1 MFGRLQVRVLL
12 TLATILALAALAA
25 CGTSATEEPA
35 TAPTAAPQATTAP
48 EATTAPAQQAAATSA
63 PVPTAAPRASTGSAV
78 TQPTPA
84 PGEPTP
90 TPYAFAA
97 RTIIEELDE
106 RYPWPPAEPPWPP
119 RRGGVIH
126 LTMSPIP
133 DLDPNRARNNENL
146 AQYDALMEWESTWW
160 FPEVHTTPTIRPN
173 IAMSWEAVDLD
184 TWDFHINPDAKFH
197 NIPPMNG
204 RPVTAEDIKFSFELL
219 SLVPQYTATASVES
233 VEVVDDDTARFHL
246 KQALANF
253 PPLYTNG
260 STPPVVAR
268 EAHESEG
275 GLHENPGGTG
285 AFLLK
290 EFAAGEGMLFTA
302 TDDYHL
308 QLLGEQLPFLDAVRY
323 IFTRD
328 PATQVALYRAEQ
340 IDLLRISSFDV
351 LEQVLDSVPDT
362 QLYRI
367 PSFGW
372 GDHGVFVNL
381 QKPPFDDVN
390 VRRAMSMAINR
401 DVIAEVINAGDAT
414 PYGPI
419 PWAVGGY
426 TDISDYNVE
435 NLGEWYQYNP
445 DRARQMLA
453 DAGYA
458 DGFEVEIE
466 WGELSGFTFGDT
478 AVLLERMWED
488 IGLDVTIKQSE
499 YATWWS
505 KTKCGEP
512 MNDTLIGLS
521 PYGSG
526 PTAYDWLY
534 LPYHSSSSVNCPL
547 VEDEH
552 IDTLLDEWIGA
563 DEARQVEIQGELWD
577 YLTDQVYRL
586 TTIVPPHYRLT
597 QAYLHAG
604 DNPYC
609 WFTGYCS
616 YEVKSAW
623 LTEAAPERSYEKFAE

>member
-1 MFGRLQVRVLL
+1 MPGIPGARILF
-12 TLATILALAALAA
+12 TIAALIALAALAA
-25 CGTSATEEPA
+25 CGASSTATPAPTATSAPA
-35 TAPTAAPQATTAP
+35 PQPTAAPT
-48 EATTAPAQQAAATSA
+48 ATSA
-63 PVPTAAPRASTGSAV
+63 PAPQATATTAAPSGGAAT
-78 TQPTPA
+78 
-84 PGEPTP
+84 PTP
-90 TPYAFAA
+90 TPFAFAA
-97 RTIIEELDE
+97 RAVIEELDE

-133 DLDPNRARNNENL
+133 DLDPTRARNNENL

-173 IAMSWEAVDLD
+173 IAISWEAINPE
-184 TWDFHINPDAKFH
+184 TWDFKINPNARFH
-197 NIPPMNG
+197 NRAPMNG
-204 RPVTAEDIKFSFELL
+204 RPVTAEDVKYSFDLL
-219 SLVPQYTATASVES
+219 RVVPQYTATASVDS
-233 VEVVDDDTARFHL
+233 VEVVDSATVRFHL
-246 KQALANF
+246 KQGLSNF

-268 EAHESEG
+268 EAHEADG
-275 GLHENPGGTG
+275 GFHENPGGTG
-285 AFLLK
+285 AFVLK
-290 EFAAGEGMLFTA
+290 EFSAGEGMLFEA

-308 QLLGEQLPFLDAVRY
+308 DINGEKLPFLDAVRY
-323 IFTRD
+323 VFTRD
-328 PATQVALYRAEQ
+328 PATQVALYRSEQ
-340 IDLLRISSFDV
+340 IDLMRISSFDI

-381 QKPPFDDVN
+381 EKPPFNDVN

-401 DVIAEVINAGDAT
+401 DIIANVINAGDAT

-426 TDISDYNVE
+426 TDIADYNIA

-445 DRARQMLA
+445 ERAKQLLA
-453 DAGYA
+453 EAGYA

-478 AVLLERMWED
+478 AVLLEKMWED
-488 IGLDVTIKQSE
+488 IGLDVSIKQSE
-499 YATWWS
+499 YATWWA

-512 MNDTLIGLS
+512 FNDTLIGLS

-534 LPYHSSSSVNCPL
+534 LPYHSESSVNCPH
-547 VEDEH
+547 VQDDN
-552 IDTLLDEWIGA
+552 IDALLDEWIAA
-563 DEARQVEIQGELWD
+563 DEARQLEIQSELWN

-597 QAYLHAG
+597 QSYLHAG

-623 LTEAAPERSYEKFAE
+623 LTDGAPERSYDKFAE

>member
-1 MFGRLQVRVLL
+1 MFGKLRFRISL
-12 TLATILALAALAA
+12 TILAIFALAVLAA
-25 CGTSATEEPA
+25 CGSSATEEPA
-35 TAPTAAPQATTAP
+35 AEATTPPQATSAP
-48 EATTAPAQQAAATSA
+48 EATTAPAAQATTAAAPTTA
-63 PVPTAAPRASTGSAV
+63 PQAGSGGA
-78 TQPTPA
+78 TPSSGGGDA
-84 PGEPTP
+84 PTP

-97 RTIIEELDE
+97 RSELLTELDE
-106 RYPWPPAEPPWPP
+106 RYPWPPKEPPWPP
-119 RRGGVIH
+119 ERGGVIH

-160 FPEVHTTPTIRPN
+160 FPEIHTTPTIRPN

-184 TWDFHINPDAKFH
+184 TWDFHINPNAKFH
-197 NIPPMNG
+197 NVPPMNG
-204 RPVTAEDIKFSFELL
+204 RPVTAEDIKFSFDLL
-219 SLVPQYTATASVES
+219 SLVPQYTATASVAS
-233 VEVVDDDTARFHL
+233 VEVVDDATARFHL
-246 KQALANF
+246 KLPLANF

-268 EAHESEG
+268 EAHEAEG

-290 EFAAGEGMLFTA
+290 EFSAGEGMLFTA

-308 QLLGEQLPFLDAVRY
+308 QLKGEQLPFLDAVRY
-323 IFTRD
+323 VFTRD
-328 PATQVALYRAEQ
+328 PATQVALYRSEQ
-340 IDLLRISSFDV
+340 VDLLRISSFDV

-372 GDHGVFVNL
+372 GDHGVFLNL
-381 QKPPFDDVN
+381 EKEPFNNVN

-401 DVIAEVINAGDAT
+401 DVISNVINAGDAT

-419 PWAVGGY
+419 PWAIGGF
-426 TDISDYNVE
+426 TDISDYTTE

-445 DRARQMLA
+445 ERAKELLA
-453 DAGYA
+453 EAGYA
-458 DGFEVEIE
+458 DGFEVEVE

-478 AVLLERMWED
+478 AVLLEQMWGA

-512 MNDTLIGLS
+512 FNDSLIGLS

-534 LPYHSSSSVNCPL
+534 LPYHSSSSVNCPF
-547 VEDEH
+547 VQDDH
-552 IDTLLDEWIGA
+552 IDALLDEWLAA
-563 DEARQVEIQGELWD
+563 DETRQMEIQRELWD

-586 TTIVPPHYRLT
+586 TTIVPPNYRLT
-597 QAYLHAG
+597 QSYLHAG
-604 DNPYC
+604 HNPYC

-623 LTEAAPERSYEKFAE
+623 LTGDAPERSFDKFAE

>member
-1 MFGRLQVRVLL
+1 MPGIPGGRILF
-12 TLATILALAALAA
+12 TIAALIALAALAA
-25 CGTSATEEPA
+25 CGASSTATPAPTATSAPA
-35 TAPTAAPQATTAP
+35 PQPTAAPT
-48 EATTAPAQQAAATSA
+48 ATSA
-63 PVPTAAPRASTGSAV
+63 PAPQATATTAAPSGGAAT
-78 TQPTPA
+78 
-84 PGEPTP
+84 PTP
-90 TPYAFAA
+90 TPFAFAA
-97 RTIIEELDE
+97 RAVIEELDE

-133 DLDPNRARNNENL
+133 DLDPTRARNNENL

-173 IAMSWEAVDLD
+173 IAVSWEAINPE
-184 TWDFHINPDAKFH
+184 TWDFKINPNARFH
-197 NIPPMNG
+197 NQAPMNG
-204 RPVTAEDIKFSFELL
+204 RPVTAEDVKYSFDLL
-219 SLVPQYTATASVES
+219 RVVPQYTATASVDS
-233 VEVVDDDTARFHL
+233 VEVVDAETVRFHL
-246 KQALANF
+246 KQGLSNF

-268 EAHESEG
+268 EAHEADG
-275 GLHENPGGTG
+275 GFHENPGGTG
-285 AFLLK
+285 AFVLK
-290 EFAAGEGMLFTA
+290 EFSAGEGMLFEA

-308 QLLGEQLPFLDAVRY
+308 DINGEKLPFLDAVRY
-323 IFTRD
+323 VFTRD
-328 PATQVALYRAEQ
+328 PATQVALYRSEQ
-340 IDLLRISSFDV
+340 IDLMRISSFDI

-381 QKPPFDDVN
+381 EKPPFNDVN

-401 DVIAEVINAGDAT
+401 DIIANVINAGDAT

-419 PWAVGGY
+419 PWAIGGY
-426 TDISDYNVE
+426 TDIADYNIA

-445 DRARQMLA
+445 ERAKQLLA
-453 DAGYA
+453 EAGYA

-478 AVLLERMWED
+478 AVLLEKMWED

-499 YATWWS
+499 YATWWA

-512 MNDTLIGLS
+512 FNDTLIGLS

-534 LPYHSSSSVNCPL
+534 LPYHSESSVNCPH
-547 VEDEH
+547 VQDDN
-552 IDTLLDEWIGA
+552 IDALLDEWIA
-563 DEARQVEIQGELWD
+563 ASEARQLEIQSELWD

-597 QAYLHAG
+597 QSYLHAG

-623 LTEAAPERSYEKFAE
+623 LTDGAPERSYDKFAE

>member
-1 MFGRLQVRVLL
+1 MFGKLRFQISLTVL
-12 TLATILALAALAA
+12 AIFALAVLAA
-25 CGTSATEEPA
+25 CGSSATEEAEAPA
-35 TAPTAAPQATTAP
+35 AEATTAAAPTTAPAQATTAP
-48 EATTAPAQQAAATSA
+48 APTTAPQTSSSG
-63 PVPTAAPRASTGSAV
+63 ASTTSGD
-78 TQPTPA
+78 T
-84 PGEPTP
+84 PTP
-90 TPYAFAA
+90 TPYAYAA
-97 RTIIEELDE
+97 RSELLTELDE
-106 RYPWPPAEPPWPP
+106 RYPWPPQEPPWPP
-119 RRGGVIH
+119 ERGGVIH

-160 FPEVHTTPTIRPN
+160 FPEIHTTPTIRPN

-184 TWDFHINPDAKFH
+184 TWDFHINPNAKFH
-197 NIPPMNG
+197 NVAPMNG
-204 RPVTAEDIKFSFELL
+204 RAVTAEDIKFSFDLL

-246 KQALANF
+246 KLPLANF

-268 EAHESEG
+268 EAHEAEG

-290 EFAAGEGMLFTA
+290 EFSAGEGMLFTA

-308 QLLGEQLPFLDAVRY
+308 QLKGEQLPFLDAVRY
-323 IFTRD
+323 VFTRD
-328 PATQVALYRAEQ
+328 PATQVALYRSEQ

-372 GDHGVFVNL
+372 GDHGVFLNL
-381 QKPPFDDVN
+381 EKEPFNNVD

-401 DVIAEVINAGDAT
+401 DVISNVINAGDAT

-419 PWAVGGY
+419 PWAVGGF
-426 TDISDYNVE
+426 TDISDYTTE
-435 NLGEWYQYNP
+435 NLGQWYQYNP
-445 DRARQMLA
+445 EGAKELLA
-453 DAGYA
+453 QAGYS

-478 AVLLERMWED
+478 AVLLEQMWEA

-512 MNDTLIGLS
+512 FNDSLIGLS

-534 LPYHSSSSVNCPL
+534 LPYHSSSSVNCPF
-547 VEDEH
+547 VQDDH
-552 IDTLLDEWIGA
+552 IDALLDEWLAA
-563 DEARQVEIQGELWD
+563 DEGRQMEIQRELWD

-586 TTIVPPHYRLT
+586 TTIVPPNYRLT

-604 DNPYC
+604 HNPYC

-623 LTEAAPERSYEKFAE
+623 VTGDAPERSFEKFAE

>member
-1 MFGRLQVRVLL
+1 MFGKLRFRISL
-12 TLATILALAALAA
+12 TILAIFALAVLVA
-25 CGTSATEEPA
+25 CGTSATEEPEAPAPAAAEA
-35 TAPTAAPQATTAP
+35 TTAPEPTAAPAAQATTAP
-48 EATTAPAQQAAATSA
+48 APTTAPQAASSG
-63 PVPTAAPRASTGSAV
+63 ASTTSED
-78 TQPTPA
+78 T
-84 PGEPTP
+84 PTP

-97 RTIIEELDE
+97 RSELLTELDA

-119 RRGGVIH
+119 ERGGVIH

-160 FPEVHTTPTIRPN
+160 FPEIHTTPTIRPN
-173 IAMSWEAVDLD
+173 IAMSWEAVDLN
-184 TWDFHINPDAKFH
+184 TWDFHINPNAKFH
-197 NIPPMNG
+197 NVPPMNG
-204 RPVTAEDIKFSFELL
+204 RPVTAEDIKFSFDLL
-219 SLVPQYTATASVES
+219 SLVPQYTATASVAS
-233 VEVVDDDTARFHL
+233 VEVVDDGTARFHL
-246 KQALANF
+246 KLPLANF

-268 EAHESEG
+268 EAHEAEG

-290 EFAAGEGMLFTA
+290 EFSAGEGMLFTA

-308 QLLGEQLPFLDAVRY
+308 QLKGEQLPFLDAVRY
-323 IFTRD
+323 VFTRD
-328 PATQVALYRAEQ
+328 PATQVALYRSEQ
-340 IDLLRISSFDV
+340 VDLLRISSFDV
-351 LEQVLDSVPDT
+351 LEQVLESVPDT

-372 GDHGVFVNL
+372 GDHGVFLNL
-381 QKPPFDDVN
+381 EKEPFNNVN

-401 DVIAEVINAGDAT
+401 DVISNVINAGDAT

-419 PWAVGGY
+419 PWAIGGF
-426 TDISDYNVE
+426 TDISDYTTE

-445 DRARQMLA
+445 ERAKELLA
-453 DAGYA
+453 EAGYA
-458 DGFEVEIE
+458 DGFEVEVE

-478 AVLLERMWED
+478 AVLLEQMWGA

-512 MNDTLIGLS
+512 FNDSLIGLS

-534 LPYHSSSSVNCPL
+534 LPYHSSSSVNCPFVQDDHL
-547 VEDEH
+547 DAM
-552 IDTLLDEWIGA
+552 LDEWLGA
-563 DEARQVEIQGELWD
+563 DEARQMEIQRELWD

-586 TTIVPPHYRLT
+586 TTIVPPNYRLT
-597 QAYLHAG
+597 QSYLHAG
-604 DNPYC
+604 HNPYC

-623 LTEAAPERSYEKFAE
+623 LTGDAPERSFEKFAE

>member
-1 MFGRLQVRVLL
+1 MDSDGENRRYPGKMFARLDVRLVL
-12 TLATILALAALAA
+12 AIAAIVALAVLAA
-25 CGTSATEEPA
+25 CGSSATEEPA
-35 TAPTAAPQATTAP
+35 EPT
-48 EATTAPAQQAAATSA
+48 ATTAPAAEPTSAPQAAAPTTAPQASSSGTTSGGD
-63 PVPTAAPRASTGSAV
+63 AA
-78 TQPTPA
+78 
-84 PGEPTP
+84 TP

-97 RTIIEELDE
+97 RATIEELDAK
-106 RYPWPPAEPPWPP
+106 YPWPPAEPPWPP
-119 RRGGVIH
+119 RRGGVVH

-146 AQYDALMEWESTWW
+146 AQYDALLEWESTWW

-173 IAMSWEAVDLD
+173 IVMSWEAVDLD
-184 TWDFHINPDAKFH
+184 TWDFHIDPDAKFH
-197 NIPPMNG
+197 NIEPMNG
-204 RPVTAEDIKFSFELL
+204 RAVTAEDIKFSFDLL

-268 EAHESEG
+268 EAHEAEG

-290 EFAAGEGMLFTA
+290 EFSAGEGMLFTA

-308 QLLGEQLPFLDAVRY
+308 DIKGEPLPFLDAVRY
-323 IFTRD
+323 VFTRD

-340 IDLLRISSFDV
+340 IDLMRISSFDILDQV
-351 LEQVLDSVPDT
+351 LESVPDT

-372 GDHGVFVNL
+372 GDHGVFLNL
-381 QKPPFDDVN
+381 QKEPFDNVN

-401 DVIAEVINAGDAT
+401 DVIASVINAGDAT

-426 TDISDYNVE
+426 TDIADYNVD

-445 DRARQMLA
+445 ERAKQLLA
-453 DAGYA
+453 DAGYG

-512 MNDTLIGLS
+512 MNDSLIGLS

-547 VEDEH
+547 VEDAQ
-552 IDTLLDEWIGA
+552 IDALLDEWIES
-563 DEARQVEIQGELWD
+563 DEARQTEIQRELWD

-597 QAYLHAG
+597 QSYLHAG

-623 LTEAAPERSYEKFAE
+623 LTDDAPQRSYDKFAE

>member
-1 MFGRLQVRVLL
+1 
-12 TLATILALAALAA
+12 
-25 CGTSATEEPA
+25 
-35 TAPTAAPQATTAP
+35 
-48 EATTAPAQQAAATSA
+48 
-63 PVPTAAPRASTGSAV
+63 
-78 TQPTPA
+78 
-84 PGEPTP
+84 
-90 TPYAFAA
+90 
-97 RTIIEELDE
+97 
-106 RYPWPPAEPPWPP
+106 
-119 RRGGVIH
+119 
-126 LTMSPIP
+126 
-133 DLDPNRARNNENL
+133 
-146 AQYDALMEWESTWW
+146 
-160 FPEVHTTPTIRPN
+160 
-173 IAMSWEAVDLD
+173 
-184 TWDFHINPDAKFH
+184 
-197 NIPPMNG
+197 MNG
-204 RPVTAEDIKFSFELL
+204 RPVTAEDVKYSFDLL
-219 SLVPQYTATASVES
+219 RVVPQYTATASVDR
-233 VEVVDDDTARFHL
+233 VEVIDAQTVRFHL
-246 KQALANF
+246 KQGLSNF

-268 EAHESEG
+268 EAHEAEG
-275 GLHENPGGTG
+275 GFHENPGGTG
-285 AFLLK
+285 AFVLK
-290 EFAAGEGMLFTA
+290 EFSAGEGMLFEA

-308 QLLGEQLPFLDAVRY
+308 DINGEKLPFLDAVRY
-323 IFTRD
+323 VFTRD
-328 PATQVALYRAEQ
+328 PATQVALYRSEQ
-340 IDLLRISSFDV
+340 IDLMRISSFDI

-381 QKPPFDDVN
+381 EKPPFNDVN
-390 VRRAMSMAINR
+390 VRRAMSMGINR
-401 DVIAEVINAGDAT
+401 DIIANVINAGDAT

-426 TDISDYNVE
+426 TDIADYNLE

-445 DRARQMLA
+445 ERAKQLLA
-453 DAGYA
+453 EAGYA

-478 AVLLERMWED
+478 AVLLEKMWED

-499 YATWWS
+499 YATWWA

-512 MNDTLIGLS
+512 FNDTLIGLS

-534 LPYHSSSSVNCPL
+534 LPYHSESSVNCPH
-547 VEDEH
+547 VQDDN
-552 IDTLLDEWIGA
+552 IDALLDEWIAA
-563 DEARQVEIQGELWD
+563 DEARQLEIQSELWH

-597 QAYLHAG
+597 QSYLHAG

-623 LTEAAPERSYEKFAE
+623 LTDGAPERSYDKFAE

>member
-1 MFGRLQVRVLL
+1 MFGKLRFQISLTVL
-12 TLATILALAALAA
+12 AIFALAVLAA
-25 CGTSATEEPA
+25 CGSSATEEAEAPA
-35 TAPTAAPQATTAP
+35 A
-48 EATTAPAQQAAATSA
+48 EATTAPAPTTAPAQATTAPAPTTAPQTSSSG
-63 PVPTAAPRASTGSAV
+63 ASTTSGD
-78 TQPTPA
+78 T
-84 PGEPTP
+84 PTP
-90 TPYAFAA
+90 TPYAYAA
-97 RTIIEELDE
+97 RSELLTELDA
-106 RYPWPPAEPPWPP
+106 RYPWPPQEPPWPP
-119 RRGGVIH
+119 ERGGVIH

-160 FPEVHTTPTIRPN
+160 FPEIHTTPTIRPN

-184 TWDFHINPDAKFH
+184 TWDFHINPNAKFH
-197 NIPPMNG
+197 NVAPMNG
-204 RPVTAEDIKFSFELL
+204 RPVTAEDIKFSFDLL

-246 KQALANF
+246 KLPLANF

-268 EAHESEG
+268 EAHEAEG

-290 EFAAGEGMLFTA
+290 EFSAGEGMLFTA

-308 QLLGEQLPFLDAVRY
+308 QLKGEQLPFLDAVRY
-323 IFTRD
+323 VFTRD
-328 PATQVALYRAEQ
+328 PATQVALYRSEQ

-372 GDHGVFVNL
+372 GDHGVFLNL
-381 QKPPFDDVN
+381 EKEPFNNVD

-401 DVIAEVINAGDAT
+401 DVISNVINAGDAT

-419 PWAVGGY
+419 PWAVGGF
-426 TDISDYNVE
+426 TDISDYTTE
-435 NLGEWYQYNP
+435 NLGQWYQYNP
-445 DRARQMLA
+445 EGAKELLA
-453 DAGYA
+453 QAGYS

-478 AVLLERMWED
+478 AVLLEQMWEA

-512 MNDTLIGLS
+512 FNDSLIGLS

-534 LPYHSSSSVNCPL
+534 LPYHSSSSVNCPF
-547 VEDEH
+547 VQDDH
-552 IDTLLDEWIGA
+552 IDALLDEWLAA
-563 DEARQVEIQGELWD
+563 DEGRQMEIQRELWD

-586 TTIVPPHYRLT
+586 TTIVPPNYRLT

-604 DNPYC
+604 HNPYC

-623 LTEAAPERSYEKFAE
+623 VTGDAPERSFEKFAE

>member
-1 MFGRLQVRVLL
+1 MFGKLRFRISL
-12 TLATILALAALAA
+12 TILAIFALVVLVS
-25 CGTSATEEPA
+25 CGTSATEEPE
-35 TAPTAAPQATTAP
+35 APAAEATTAP
-48 EATTAPAQQAAATSA
+48 EPTAAQAQATAAPAPTTAPQAGSSGTTS
-63 PVPTAAPRASTGSAV
+63 TSGDT
-78 TQPTPA
+78 
-84 PGEPTP
+84 PTP

-97 RTIIEELDE
+97 RSELLTELDE
-106 RYPWPPAEPPWPP
+106 RYPWPPKEPPWPP
-119 RRGGVIH
+119 ERGGVIH

-160 FPEVHTTPTIRPN
+160 FPEIHTTPTIRPN

-197 NIPPMNG
+197 NVPPMNG
-204 RPVTAEDIKFSFELL
+204 RPVTAEDIKFSFDLL

-246 KQALANF
+246 KLPLANF

-268 EAHESEG
+268 EAHEAEG

-290 EFAAGEGMLFTA
+290 EFSAGEGMLFTA

-308 QLLGEQLPFLDAVRY
+308 QLKGEQLPFLDAVRY
-323 IFTRD
+323 VFTRD
-328 PATQVALYRAEQ
+328 PATQVALYRSEQ
-340 IDLLRISSFDV
+340 VDLLRISSFDV

-372 GDHGVFVNL
+372 GDHGVFLNL
-381 QKPPFDDVN
+381 EKEPFNDVN

-401 DVIAEVINAGDAT
+401 DVISNVINAGDAT

-419 PWAVGGY
+419 PWAVGGF
-426 TDISDYNVE
+426 TEISDYTTE

-445 DRARQMLA
+445 EGAKELLA
-453 DAGYA
+453 QAGYS
-458 DGFEVEIE
+458 DGFKVEIE

-478 AVLLERMWED
+478 AVLLEQMWEA

-512 MNDTLIGLS
+512 FNDSLIGLS

-534 LPYHSSSSVNCPL
+534 LPYHSSSSVNCPF
-547 VEDEH
+547 VQDDH
-552 IDTLLDEWIGA
+552 IDAMLDEWLSA
-563 DEARQVEIQGELWD
+563 DEARQMEIQRELWD

-586 TTIVPPHYRLT
+586 TTIVPPNYRLT

-604 DNPYC
+604 HNPYC

-623 LTEAAPERSYEKFAE
+623 MTGDAPERSFDKFAE

>member
-1 MFGRLQVRVLL
+1 MFGKLRFRISL
-12 TLATILALAALAA
+12 TILAIFALAVLVA
-25 CGTSATEEPA
+25 CGSSATEEAEAPA
-35 TAPTAAPQATTAP
+35 PAAAEATTAPEPTTASAQATTAP
-48 EATTAPAQQAAATSA
+48 APTTAPQTGSSG
-63 PVPTAAPRASTGSAV
+63 ASTTSGD
-78 TQPTPA
+78 T
-84 PGEPTP
+84 PTP

-97 RTIIEELDE
+97 RSELLEELDA
-106 RYPWPPAEPPWPP
+106 RYPWPPKEPPWPP
-119 RRGGVIH
+119 ERGGVIH

-184 TWDFHINPDAKFH
+184 TWDFHINPNAKFH
-197 NIPPMNG
+197 NVPPMNG
-204 RPVTAEDIKFSFELL
+204 RAVTAEDIKFSFDLL

-246 KQALANF
+246 KLPLANF

-268 EAHESEG
+268 EAHEAEG

-308 QLLGEQLPFLDAVRY
+308 QLKGEQLPFLDAVRY
-323 IFTRD
+323 VFTRD
-328 PATQVALYRAEQ
+328 PATQTALYRAEQ

-351 LEQVLDSVPDT
+351 LEQVLESVPDT

-372 GDHGVFVNL
+372 GDHGVFLNL
-381 QKPPFDDVN
+381 EKEPFNDVN

-401 DVIAEVINAGDAT
+401 DVIANVINAGDAT

-419 PWAVGGY
+419 PWAVGGF
-426 TDISDYNVE
+426 TEISDYTTE
-435 NLGEWYQYNP
+435 NLGRWYQYDP
-445 DRARQMLA
+445 EGAKQLLA
-453 DAGYA
+453 DSGYS

-478 AVLLERMWED
+478 AVLLEQMWEA

-512 MNDTLIGLS
+512 FNDSLIGLS

-534 LPYHSSSSVNCPL
+534 LPYHSSSSVNCPF
-547 VEDEH
+547 VQDDH
-552 IDTLLDEWIGA
+552 IDALLDEWLGA
-563 DEARQVEIQGELWD
+563 DEARQMEIQRELWD

-623 LTEAAPERSYEKFAE
+623 LTGDAPERSFDKFAE

>member
-1 MFGRLQVRVLL
+1 MFGKFEFRLIFTIV
-12 TLATILALAALAA
+12 AILALAVLAA
-25 CGTSATEEPA
+25 CGSSATEEP
-35 TAPTAAPQATTAP
+35 TAAAP
-48 EATTAPAQQAAATSA
+48 ETTSAPDATSA
-63 PVPTAAPRASTGSAV
+63 PSSSSSSAAPTTAPQASSGS
-78 TQPTPA
+78 TPGQTTSGEDTPTS
-84 PGEPTP
+84 

-97 RTIIEELDE
+97 RAVIEELDE
-106 RYPWPPAEPPWPP
+106 KYPWPPQIPPWPP
-119 RRGGVIH
+119 RRGGVAH

-146 AQYDALMEWESTWW
+146 AQYDALLEWESTWW

-173 IAMSWEAVDLD
+173 IVSSWEAVDLD
-184 TWDFHINPDAKFH
+184 SWDFHIDPDAKFH
-197 NIPPMNG
+197 NIEPMNG
-204 RPVTAEDIKFSFELL
+204 RAVTAEDIKFSFELL

-233 VEVVDDDTARFHL
+233 VEVIDDDTARFHL

-268 EAHESEG
+268 EAHEMEG

-290 EFAAGEGMLFTA
+290 EFSAGEGMLFTA

-308 QLLGEQLPFLDAVRY
+308 ELMGEQLPFLDAVRY
-323 IFTRD
+323 VFTRD

-340 IDLLRISSFDV
+340 IDLLRISSFDILDQV
-351 LEQVLDSVPDT
+351 LESVPDS

-372 GDHGVFVNL
+372 GDHGVFLNL
-381 QKPPFDDVN
+381 DKEPFDDVN

-401 DVIAEVINAGDAT
+401 DVIANVINAGDAT

-419 PWAVGGY
+419 PWAVGGF
-426 TDISDYNVE
+426 TDIADYNVE

-445 DRARQMLA
+445 ERAMQMLA
-453 DAGYA
+453 DAGYD
-458 DGFEVEIE
+458 DGFKVEIE

-512 MNDTLIGLS
+512 MNDSLIGLS

-534 LPYHSSSSVNCPL
+534 LPYHSSSSVNCPHIQ
-547 VEDEH
+547 DDN

-563 DEARQVEIQGELWD
+563 DEARQLEIQSELWD

-586 TTIVPPHYRLT
+586 TTIVPPHYRIT
-597 QAYLHAG
+597 QSYMHAG

-623 LTEAAPERSYEKFAE
+623 LTDGAPERSYDKFAE

>member
-1 MFGRLQVRVLL
+1 MFGKLNFRISL
-12 TLATILALAALAA
+12 TLVAIFALAILVA
-25 CGTSATEEPA
+25 CGTSATEEPD
-35 TAPTAAPQATTAP
+35 APTAAATTAPDPTAASAQATTAP
-48 EATTAPAQQAAATSA
+48 APTTAPQAGSSGTTSTSSGDA
-63 PVPTAAPRASTGSAV
+63 
-78 TQPTPA
+78 
-84 PGEPTP
+84 PTP

-97 RTIIEELDE
+97 RSELLTELDE

-119 RRGGVIH
+119 ERGGVIH

-146 AQYDALMEWESTWW
+146 AQYDALLEWESTWW
-160 FPEVHTTPTIRPN
+160 FPEIHTTPTIRPN

-184 TWDFHINPDAKFH
+184 SWDFHIDPNAKFH
-197 NIPPMNG
+197 NIEPMNG
-204 RPVTAEDIKFSFELL
+204 RPVTAEDLKFSFDLL

-233 VEVVDDDTARFHL
+233 VEVVDEDTARFHL
-246 KQALANF
+246 KLPLANF

-268 EAHESEG
+268 EAHEAEG

-308 QLLGEQLPFLDAVRY
+308 QLNGEQLPFLDAVRY
-323 IFTRD
+323 VFTRD
-328 PATQVALYRAEQ
+328 PATQVALYRSEQ
-340 IDLLRISSFDV
+340 IDLLRISSFDI

-372 GDHGVFVNL
+372 GDHGVFLNL
-381 QKPPFDDVN
+381 QKEPFDDVN

-401 DVIAEVINAGDAT
+401 DIIANVINAGDAT

-419 PWAVGGY
+419 PWAVGGF
-426 TDISDYNVE
+426 TEISDYNTD

-445 DRARQMLA
+445 ERAKELLA
-453 DAGYA
+453 EAGYG

-512 MNDTLIGLS
+512 MNDSLIGLS

-547 VEDEH
+547 VEDAH
-552 IDTLLDEWIGA
+552 IDTLLDEWIEA
-563 DEARQVEIQGELWD
+563 DEARQMEIQRELWE

-597 QAYLHAG
+597 QSYLHAG

-623 LTEAAPERSYEKFAE
+623 LTGDAPERSFDKFAE

>member
-1 MFGRLQVRVLL
+1 MVLAISL
-12 TLATILALAALAA
+12 SMLAA
-25 CGTSATEEPA
+25 CGSSATEEPPAEPTSAPEA
-35 TAPTAAPQATTAP
+35 TSAPSGSSSSAAPTAAPQA
-48 EATTAPAQQAAATSA
+48 
-63 PVPTAAPRASTGSAV
+63 STGSSSGGD
-78 TQPTPA
+78 T
-84 PGEPTP
+84 PTP

-97 RTIIEELDE
+97 RAIIEELDQK
-106 RYPWPPAEPPWPP
+106 YPWPPQAPPWPP
-119 RRGGVIH
+119 RRGGVAH

-146 AQYDALMEWESTWW
+146 AQYDALLEWESTWW

-173 IAMSWEAVDLD
+173 IVSSWEAVDLD
-184 TWDFHINPDAKFH
+184 SWDFHIDPRCQ
-197 NIPPMNG
+197 IP
-204 RPVTAEDIKFSFELL
+204 RHRADER
-219 SLVPQYTATASVES
+219 QYTATASVES
-233 VEVVDDDTARFHL
+233 VEVIDDDTARFHL

-268 EAHESEG
+268 EAHEMEG

-290 EFAAGEGMLFTA
+290 EFSAGEGMLFTA

-308 QLLGEQLPFLDAVRY
+308 DLMGEPLPFLDAVRY
-323 IFTRD
+323 VFTRD

-340 IDLLRISSFDV
+340 IDLLRISSFDI
-351 LEQVLDSVPDT
+351 LDQVLKSVPDS

-372 GDHGVFVNL
+372 GDHGVFLNL
-381 QKPPFDDVN
+381 AKEPFNDVN

-401 DVIAEVINAGDAT
+401 NVIANVINAGDAT

-419 PWAVGGY
+419 PWAVGGF
-426 TDISDYNVE
+426 TEISDYNVD

-445 DRARQMLA
+445 DRAKQLLA
-453 DAGYA
+453 DAGYG

-512 MNDTLIGLS
+512 MNDSLIGLS

-534 LPYHSSSSVNCPL
+534 LPYHSSSSVNCPHIQ
-547 VEDEH
+547 DDN

-563 DEARQVEIQGELWD
+563 DEARQLEIQSELWD

-597 QAYLHAG
+597 QSYMHAG

-623 LTEAAPERSYEKFAE
+623 LTDGAPERSFDKFAE

>member
-1 MFGRLQVRVLL
+1 MFGKLRFQISLTVL
-12 TLATILALAALAA
+12 AIFALAVLAA
-25 CGTSATEEPA
+25 CGSSATEEAEAPA
-35 TAPTAAPQATTAP
+35 A
-48 EATTAPAQQAAATSA
+48 EATTAPAPTTAPAQATTAPAPTTAPQTSSSG
-63 PVPTAAPRASTGSAV
+63 ASTTSGD
-78 TQPTPA
+78 T
-84 PGEPTP
+84 PTP
-90 TPYAFAA
+90 TPYAYAA
-97 RTIIEELDE
+97 RSELLTELDE
-106 RYPWPPAEPPWPP
+106 RYPWPPQEPPWPP
-119 RRGGVIH
+119 ERGGVIH

-160 FPEVHTTPTIRPN
+160 FPEIHTTPTIRPN

-184 TWDFHINPDAKFH
+184 TWDFHINPNAKFH
-197 NIPPMNG
+197 NVAPMNG
-204 RPVTAEDIKFSFELL
+204 RAVTAEDIKFSFDLL

-246 KQALANF
+246 KLPLANF

-268 EAHESEG
+268 EAHEAEG

-290 EFAAGEGMLFTA
+290 EFSAGEGMLFTA

-308 QLLGEQLPFLDAVRY
+308 QLKGEQLPFLDAVRY
-323 IFTRD
+323 VFTRD
-328 PATQVALYRAEQ
+328 PATQVALYRSEQ

-372 GDHGVFVNL
+372 GDHGVFLNL
-381 QKPPFDDVN
+381 EKEPFNNVD

-401 DVIAEVINAGDAT
+401 DVISNVINAGDAT

-419 PWAVGGY
+419 PWAVGGF
-426 TDISDYNVE
+426 TDISDYTTE
-435 NLGEWYQYNP
+435 NLGQWYQYNP
-445 DRARQMLA
+445 EGAKELLA
-453 DAGYA
+453 QAGYS

-478 AVLLERMWED
+478 AVLLEQMWEA

-512 MNDTLIGLS
+512 FNDSLIGLS

-534 LPYHSSSSVNCPL
+534 LPYHSSSSVNCPF
-547 VEDEH
+547 VQDDH
-552 IDTLLDEWIGA
+552 IDALLDEWLAA
-563 DEARQVEIQGELWD
+563 DEGRQMEIQRELWD

-586 TTIVPPHYRLT
+586 TTIVPPNYRLT

-604 DNPYC
+604 HNPYC

-623 LTEAAPERSYEKFAE
+623 VTGDAPERSFEKFAE

>member
-1 MFGRLQVRVLL
+1 MFGKIKLHIVL
-12 TLATILALAALAA
+12 TIGAILALAVLAA
-25 CGTSATEEPA
+25 CGGSATEPPA
-35 TAPTAAPQATTAP
+35 ATPTAAPQPTAEP
-48 EATTAPAQQAAATSA
+48 AATSA
-63 PVPTAAPRASTGSAV
+63 SQTSASPTSAASSSEPTA
-78 TQPTPA
+78 
-84 PGEPTP
+84 

-97 RTIIEELDE
+97 RSQLLSELDE
-106 RYPWPPAEPPWPP
+106 RYPWPPQAPPWPP
-119 RRGGVIH
+119 RRGGVAH

-146 AQYDALMEWESTWW
+146 AQYDALLEWESTWW

-173 IAMSWEAVDLD
+173 IAVSWEAVDPS
-184 TWDFHINPDAKFH
+184 TWDFKINPDARFH
-197 NIPPMNG
+197 DIAPMNG
-204 RPVTAEDIKFSFELL
+204 RAVTAEDIKFSFDLL
-219 SLVPQYTATASVES
+219 KLVPQYTATASVES
-233 VEVVDDDTARFHL
+233 VEVIDSETARFHL
-246 KQALANF
+246 KLPLANF

-268 EAHESEG
+268 EAHEAEG

-290 EFAAGEGMLFTA
+290 EFSAGEGMLFEA

-308 QLLGEQLPFLDAVRY
+308 EIKGEKLPFLDAVRY
-323 IFTRD
+323 VFTRD

-340 IDLLRISSFDV
+340 IDLLRISSFDI
-351 LEQVLDSVPDT
+351 LEQVLDSVPES

-372 GDHGVFVNL
+372 GDHGVFLNL
-381 QKPPFDDVN
+381 EKPPFDNVN

-401 DVIAEVINAGDAT
+401 DIIANVINAGDAT
-414 PYGPI
+414 PYGPM

-426 TDISDYNVE
+426 TDIADYNVE

-445 DRARQMLA
+445 ERAKELLA
-453 DAGYA
+453 EAGYP
-458 DGFEVEIE
+458 DGFKVEIE

-478 AVLLERMWED
+478 AVLLEKMWED
-488 IGLDVTIKQSE
+488 IGLDATIKQSE

-512 MNDTLIGLS
+512 MNDSLIGLS

-534 LPYHSSSSVNCPL
+534 LPYHSSSSVNCPHIQ
-547 VEDEH
+547 DDH
-552 IDTLLDEWIGA
+552 IDMLLDEWVGA
-563 DEARQVEIQGELWD
+563 DEARQLEIQSELWD

-597 QAYLHAG
+597 QDYMHAG

-623 LTEAAPERSYEKFAE
+623 LTDGAPERSFDKFAE

>member
-1 MFGRLQVRVLL
+1 MPGIPGGRILF
-12 TLATILALAALAA
+12 TIAALIALAALAA
-25 CGTSATEEPA
+25 CGASSTATPAPTATSAPA
-35 TAPTAAPQATTAP
+35 PQPTAAPT
-48 EATTAPAQQAAATSA
+48 ATSA
-63 PVPTAAPRASTGSAV
+63 PAPQATATTAAPSGGAAT
-78 TQPTPA
+78 
-84 PGEPTP
+84 PTP
-90 TPYAFAA
+90 TPFAFAA
-97 RTIIEELDE
+97 RAVIEELDE

-133 DLDPNRARNNENL
+133 DLDPTRARNNENL

-173 IAMSWEAVDLD
+173 IAISWEAINPE
-184 TWDFHINPDAKFH
+184 TWDFKINPNARFH
-197 NIPPMNG
+197 NRAPMNG
-204 RPVTAEDIKFSFELL
+204 RPVTAEDVKYSFDLL
-219 SLVPQYTATASVES
+219 RVVPQYTATASVDR
-233 VEVVDDDTARFHL
+233 VEVVDSATVRFHL
-246 KQALANF
+246 KQGLSNF

-268 EAHESEG
+268 EAHEADG
-275 GLHENPGGTG
+275 GFHENPGGTG
-285 AFLLK
+285 AFVLK
-290 EFAAGEGMLFTA
+290 EFSAGEGMLFEA

-308 QLLGEQLPFLDAVRY
+308 DINGEKLPFLDAVRY
-323 IFTRD
+323 VFTRD
-328 PATQVALYRAEQ
+328 PATQVALYRSEQ
-340 IDLLRISSFDV
+340 IDLMRISSFDI

-381 QKPPFDDVN
+381 EKPPFNDVN

-401 DVIAEVINAGDAT
+401 DIIANVINAGDAT

-426 TDISDYNVE
+426 TDIADYNLA

-445 DRARQMLA
+445 ERAKQLLA
-453 DAGYA
+453 EAGYA

-478 AVLLERMWED
+478 AVLLEKMWED
-488 IGLDVTIKQSE
+488 IGLDVSIKQSE
-499 YATWWS
+499 YATWWA

-512 MNDTLIGLS
+512 FNDTLIGLS

-534 LPYHSSSSVNCPL
+534 LPYHSESSVNCPH
-547 VEDEH
+547 VQDEN
-552 IDTLLDEWIGA
+552 IDALLDEWIAAG
-563 DEARQVEIQGELWD
+563 EARQLEIQSELWN

-597 QAYLHAG
+597 QSYLHAG

-623 LTEAAPERSYEKFAE
+623 LTDGAPERSYDKFAE

>member
-1 MFGRLQVRVLL
+1 MFGKLRFRISL
-12 TLATILALAALAA
+12 TILAIFALAVLVA
-25 CGTSATEEPA
+25 CGTSATEEPEAPAPAAAEA
-35 TAPTAAPQATTAP
+35 TTAPEPTAAPAAQATTAP
-48 EATTAPAQQAAATSA
+48 APTTAPQAASSG
-63 PVPTAAPRASTGSAV
+63 ASTTSGD
-78 TQPTPA
+78 T
-84 PGEPTP
+84 PTP
-90 TPYAFAA
+90 TPYAYAA
-97 RTIIEELDE
+97 RSELLTELDA
-106 RYPWPPAEPPWPP
+106 RYPWPPQEPPWPP
-119 RRGGVIH
+119 ERGGVIH

-160 FPEVHTTPTIRPN
+160 FPEIHTTPTIRPN

-184 TWDFHINPDAKFH
+184 TWDFHINPNAKFH
-197 NIPPMNG
+197 NVLPMNG
-204 RPVTAEDIKFSFELL
+204 RPVTAEDIKFSFDLL

-246 KQALANF
+246 KLPLANF

-268 EAHESEG
+268 EAHEAEG

-290 EFAAGEGMLFTA
+290 EFSAGEGMLFTA

-308 QLLGEQLPFLDAVRY
+308 QLKGEQLPFLDAVRY
-323 IFTRD
+323 VFTRD
-328 PATQVALYRAEQ
+328 PATQVALYRSEQ
-340 IDLLRISSFDV
+340 VDLLRISSFDV

-372 GDHGVFVNL
+372 GDHGVFLNL
-381 QKPPFDDVN
+381 EKEPFNNVN

-401 DVIAEVINAGDAT
+401 DVISNVINAGDAT

-419 PWAVGGY
+419 PWAIGGF
-426 TDISDYNVE
+426 TDISDYTTE

-445 DRARQMLA
+445 ERAKELLA
-453 DAGYA
+453 EAGYA
-458 DGFEVEIE
+458 DGFEVEVE

-478 AVLLERMWED
+478 AVLLEQMWGA

-512 MNDTLIGLS
+512 FNDSLIGLS

-534 LPYHSSSSVNCPL
+534 LPYHSSSSVNCPF
-547 VEDEH
+547 VQDDH
-552 IDTLLDEWIGA
+552 IDALLDEWLGA
-563 DEARQVEIQGELWD
+563 DEARQMEIQRELWD

-586 TTIVPPHYRLT
+586 TTIVPPNYRLT
-597 QAYLHAG
+597 QSYLHAG
-604 DNPYC
+604 HNPYC

-623 LTEAAPERSYEKFAE
+623 LTGDAPERSFDKFAE